1 MNQCKAIHYKIITI
15 IKITLQKQC
24 TPPKKTKKNTQSQ
37 WFLLIVRSPNAN
49 IIGYPYG
56 LRKII

>member
-1 MNQCKAIHYKIITI
+1 MYPP
-15 IKITLQKQC
+15 QKKQ
-24 TPPKKTKKNTQSQ
+24 KKKNTQSQ